1 MISDDMAAKAAK
13 ALGLSKATRVFGA
26 NRYSTC
32 VAVNNTFKSALTGTA
47 VCVAT
52 GMDFP
57 DALAGGVFA
66 AKNSSPLFLA
76 SGSLNTE
83 QREYLKART
92 TNIIYV
98 FGGTG
103 AVPNALADK
112 IAKASA

>member
-1 MISDDMAAKAAK
+1 MAAKAAK
-13 ALGLSKATRVFGA
+13 ALGISKATRVFGA

-32 VAVNNTFKSALTGTA
+32 VEAFKSVLTGTA

-76 SGSLNTE
+76 SGSLNAE

-92 TNIIYV
+92 TITIYV